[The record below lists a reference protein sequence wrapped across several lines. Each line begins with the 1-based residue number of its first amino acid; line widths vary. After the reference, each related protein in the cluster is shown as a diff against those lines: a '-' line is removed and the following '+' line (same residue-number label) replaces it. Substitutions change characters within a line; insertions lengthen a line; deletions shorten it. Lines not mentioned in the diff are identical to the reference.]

1 MKLVVSSVNCILQIQ
16 PFTEHNQVHNT
27 EREPA
32 QQEQSKQVR
41 RYLQAFRFVVS
52 NQVRIAT
59 VDPQAFPY
67 DGVDTKSNQAQ
78 QQVHN

>member
-1 MKLVVSSVNCILQIQ
+1 MKFVVSSVNCVLQIQ
-16 PFTEHNQVHNT
+16 SFTEHNQVHNT

-32 QQEQSKQVR
+32 QQEQRKQVCR
-41 RYLQAFRFVVS
+41 NLQAFRFVVS

-59 VDPQAFPY
+59 VDPQAFPHN
-67 DGVDTKSNQAQ
+67 GVDAKSNQAQ